1 MSDDATL
8 TYCPQCGNVIQDW
21 MHGKCYTCK
30 RIDGEHSTV
39 DGKILKPL
47 PVTRYQES
55 FDLTEDDWQDHGEA
69 LLDGFNRLLTDI
81 YGRKMRIST
90 ILTKHDFHKDQV
102 ARWRNNRVWIIR
114 YLERLERNLLDFL
127 RAEQPQCDARI
138 LSHMYMDNWS
148 IEQIAEMHQMSQNEV
163 KQMLARLQMYLRC
176 SKGRKDLE
184 AIMVQSVY
192 DVNG

>member
-1 MSDDATL
+1 MSDDGAL

-30 RIDGEHSTV
+30 RIEDEHSTV

-55 FDLTEDDWQDHGEA
+55 FDPTEDDWQDHGEA
-69 LLDGFNRLLTDI
+69 LLDGFNRLLKNI

-90 ILTKHDFHKDQV
+90 ILTKHNFHKDQV
-102 ARWRNNRVWIIR
+102 ARWRKDRVWIIR

-127 RAEQPQCDARI
+127 RAEQPQSDARI
-138 LSHMYMDNWS
+138 LSRMYMDDWS
-148 IEQIAEMHQMSQNEV
+148 IEQIAEMHQISPSEV
-163 KQMLARLQMYLRC
+163 KQTLTRLHMYLSC
-176 SKGRKDLE
+176 SKGRKALE
-184 AIMVQSVY
+184 AIMLQTV
-192 DVNG
+192 DDIDT